1 MPISGG
7 RLGDESGSGDHLSS
21 LTGTRVTEEETRLQA
36 EPERAAVIVSSGVW
50 GGDKPGTAG
59 GGEVCWTLGS
69 TRIKGG
75 QAGSLWRQGLG
86 EPTPPGK
93 NKRIMPSH

>member
-50 GGDKPGTAG
+50 GGINPGPQVG
-59 GGEVCWTLGS
+59 VRFVGPLD
-69 TRIKGG
+69 
-75 QAGSLWRQGLG
+75 
-86 EPTPPGK
+86 PPG
-93 NKRIMPSH
+93 